1 MRPHF
6 DLVQILFFAMDKIPQ
21 ERLSL
26 IIISFKKMSYL
37 TIQKKFA
44 EVNKVCN
51 VSTNFVGIQEV
62 KFKPFCFSCS
72 TSHTFWGPYAAS
84 DISVQLKIQL
94 M

>member
-26 IIISFKKMSYL
+26 IIISLKKMSHL
-37 TIQKKFA
+37 TIQKKIA

-72 TSHTFWGPYAAS
+72 TSHTF
-84 DISVQLKIQL
+84 
-94 M
+94 